1 MSAQPAPTNT
11 IGIVLGELI
20 TASGIVREEILN
32 EAELVSEQSTLPVGR
47 VLVMGGH
54 LGEGDLTSALR
65 AAQMVREGKLTR
77 RQATQALREAYN
89 QCIPLEEIVDEL
101 LEYVPATRLGQL
113 LASAQIVPI
122 TTLCKL
128 EPRSGQHTLGQ
139 MLTTYGIISVTLLGH
154 ALDLLTLIRN
164 SKISIAQAAEALRI
178 CCISSMPP
186 EEALQRVVGENVFD
200 KRQAKLGSLL
210 IASGICNEG
219 EILLAAEF
227 GAEQNRPI
235 GEVLFE
241 LGKIDSLILQAT
253 LTVQS
258 MLAAG
263 TLCEAQSI
271 EVLRQVQA
279 KHLPVE
285 ELIQDLRELK
295 RRVVA
300 LLKSAVIISEK
311 DINRAVEL
319 CPAHANDVARA
330 LVSSEIVDMQTI
342 KNAVR
347 CLAIMR
353 NDGIKEEIAA
363 AAMRHS
369 KRTGMPIELAIKAV
383 TALEKPITTISAL
396 GMKIIAESA
405 EHFDPQPHFASG
417 CA

>member
-1 MSAQPAPTNT
+1 VAAQSAST

-20 TASGIVREEILN
+20 TASGIIRNEIFS
-32 EAELVSEQSTLPVGR
+32 EAEVVAEQSGLPVGR
-47 VLVMGGH
+47 VLVMSGH

-77 RQATQALREAYN
+77 RQATLALREAYN

-101 LEYVPATRLGQL
+101 LDYVPATRLGQL

-128 EPRSGQHTLGQ
+128 EPRAGQHTLGQ
-139 MLTTYGIISVTLLGH
+139 MLTTYGIISVSLLSH

-178 CCISSMPP
+178 CCISSMSP
-186 EEALQRVVGENVFD
+186 EDALQRVVGDRVFD
-200 KRQAKLGSLL
+200 RRLTKLGSLL
-210 IASGICNEG
+210 TAAEICNDKDL
-219 EILLAAEF
+219 LLAAEF

-235 GEVLFE
+235 GEMLFE
-241 LGKIDSLILQAT
+241 LGKIDSLVLQAT

-258 MLAAG
+258 MIAAG

-271 EVLRQVQA
+271 EVLRQVQS

-285 ELIQDLRELK
+285 ELIEDLRDLK
-295 RRVVA
+295 KRVVA
-300 LLKSAVIISEK
+300 LLKSALLISDK
-311 DINRAVEL
+311 DITRAIEI
-319 CPAHANDVARA
+319 CPAHTHDVARA
-330 LVSSEIVDMQTI
+330 LVSSEIVDVQTV

-347 CLAIMR
+347 CLALMR
-353 NDGIKEEIAA
+353 SENIKGDVAA

-369 KRTGMPIELAIKAV
+369 KRTGMPIETAIRAAS
-383 TALEKPITTISAL
+383 ALDKPVTISAL
-396 GMKIIAESA
+396 GMKIVDSVQ
-405 EHFDPQPHFASG
+405 EHFEQQPQFISCSA
-417 CA
+417 